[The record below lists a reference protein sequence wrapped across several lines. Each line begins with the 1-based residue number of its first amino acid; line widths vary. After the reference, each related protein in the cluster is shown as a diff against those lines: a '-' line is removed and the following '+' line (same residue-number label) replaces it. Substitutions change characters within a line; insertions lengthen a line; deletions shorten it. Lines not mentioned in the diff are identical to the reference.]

1 MGASH
6 MGSSLRAWVSLLT
19 LSSRE
24 PLRVDGYDPFSLHH
38 ANRQQVSAPIF
49 AILGVSPQRVA
60 ASAVHI

>member
-1 MGASH
+1 
-6 MGSSLRAWVSLLT
+6 MGSSLGAWGSLLT

-24 PLRVDGYDPFSLHH
+24 PLRVDGYNPFSLHH

>member
-1 MGASH
+1 
-6 MGSSLRAWVSLLT
+6 MGSSLRAWGPLLT